1 MTQAK
6 KTIKAVAVVRDIR
19 SGMTDVALREKYRLT
34 PTGLETVFRKLLEA
48 GLIVPEDLQ
57 RRPQV
62 GTDRVPEESVRI
74 FDRKKLDLPLT
85 IYERDNPDVRGVILD
100 MSERGVGV
108 RGLEASVGDVK
119 TFVIAAD
126 EFFEVDP
133 TEFEAVCRW
142 VGGEGASGEPF
153 GGYEVTDPSET
164 GLKDLLDLMRALSL
178 DERTVMS
185 SHLRKSRRDH
195 LL

>member
-142 VGGEGASGEPF
+142 VGGEGA
-153 GGYEVTDPSET
+153 
-164 GLKDLLDLMRALSL
+164 
-178 DERTVMS
+178 
-185 SHLRKSRRDH
+185 
-195 LL
+195 